1 MRHLLPLALFACVTA
16 CTQAPSPVPQ
26 DSEKL
31 TQDFIYGT
39 LALSPVSATQA
50 GYHQHNG
57 TVLDDLLDDYSAG
70 GLEQQRG
77 FCKGIQDRANAMD
90 AAKLDKEQR
99 ADLDIIKSNAG
110 LEPRITV
117 VPIGNDKSLRGGLKL
132 AGSNS
137 DTQTL
142 KLTLVPPAQGP
153 TTRGLATGPR
163 GAGPPIAPV
172 DEDRLER
179 SKSRNL
185 LESIDDKLRRQ
196 NLGN

>member
-1 MRHLLPLALFACVTA
+1 MANLTG
-16 CTQAPSPVPQ
+16 
-26 DSEKL
+26 L
-31 TQDFIYGT
+31 TQLDYNLDF
-39 LALSPVSATQA
+39 
-50 GYHQHNG
+50 
-57 TVLDDLLDDYSAG
+57 
-70 GLEQQRG
+70 
-77 FCKGIQDRANAMD
+77 
-90 AAKLDKEQR
+90 
-99 ADLDIIKSNAG
+99 IIKSNAG
-110 LEPRITV
+110 LEPRFTV

>member
-1 MRHLLPLALFACVTA
+1 M
-16 CTQAPSPVPQ
+16 
-26 DSEKL
+26 
-31 TQDFIYGT
+31 
-39 LALSPVSATQA
+39 
-50 GYHQHNG
+50 
-57 TVLDDLLDDYSAG
+57 
-70 GLEQQRG
+70 
-77 FCKGIQDRANAMD
+77 
-90 AAKLDKEQR
+90 
-99 ADLDIIKSNAG
+99 
-110 LEPRITV
+110 
-117 VPIGNDKSLRGGLKL
+117 PIGNSKSLGGGIKL

-153 TTRGLATGPR
+153 DGARACDRPR
-163 GAGPPIAPV
+163 GAGPPIAPA